1 MSTAMTATMPN
12 LEYSSDPAS
21 GTLHGMPTMPFG
33 ALAWSLTEPEEA
45 EEPLA
50 PNLIPAAPLAATR
63 TPRTLRVALV
73 AMVFGGVTVAAAVG
87 AILLGGNDEPST
99 PLAVVDHT
107 RSTPY
112 VAPAPAPAPMP
123 TANHVATRAPAPVP
137 SVVSAPVV
145 VPPKAIAPAQ
155 PVVVPPAAET
165 PKPTH
170 GPHWNWPR
178 RIWQHHDKQDGPQD
192 GQGQKR

>member
-1 MSTAMTATMPN
+1 MTATLPN
-12 LEYSSDPAS
+12 LQYSSDPAS
-21 GTLHGMPTMPFG
+21 GTLHGMPTMPFE

-63 TPRTLRVALV
+63 APKTMRVALV

-112 VAPAPAPAPMP
+112 VAPAPMP
-123 TANHVATRAPAPVP
+123 TANHVATPAPAPVP

-145 VPPKAIAPAQ
+145 VPPKVVAPAQ

-165 PKPTH
+165 PKPTPQR
-170 GPHWNWPR
+170 PHWNWPR
-178 RIWQHHDKQDGPQD
+178 RIWQHHDKQDG
-192 GQGQKR
+192 QGQKR